1 MIIEE
6 RQINRYYKDIID
18 EAGVFHIY
26 KDILTRF
33 EQTLG
38 IQSVDVKIPSIVK
51 TIDTAAFEYNHNVT
65 SVYIPDSV
73 TAIKTQA
80 FSQLFK
86 LENVNLPKN
95 LTTIGEYA
103 FYGCSALPSIQ
114 FPKSLKT
121 INDRAFSGCRSLK
134 YIHIPCSIET
144 VGCNAFSDCSNVE
157 QVVLDSTSTV
167 VHKNAFDVESPNLES
182 ISINGT
188 TFYFSGNSTKT
199 ALKSPYFEYIYDYT
213 TTKDITIIEEFI
225 HTKQPIVLDLLVYAA
240 KDNNSDAIRYICDHI
255 DDLIHLAS
263 ELKRV
268 ELSATLLDIKHG
280 ADGYEVPYMHL

>member
-6 RQINRYYKDIID
+6 RQINRYYKDIVD
-18 EAGVFHIY
+18 ETGVFHIY
-26 KDILTRF
+26 KDVLIRF
-33 EQTLG
+33 EATLG
-38 IQSVDVKIPSIVK
+38 IQSVDVKIPNVVK
-51 TIDTAAFEYNHNVT
+51 TIGTAAFKFNHNDT
-65 SVYIPDSV
+65 SVFIPDSV

-80 FSQLFK
+80 FAQLFK

-103 FYGCSALPSIQ
+103 FDVCSALPSIQ

-121 INDRAFSGCRSLK
+121 INDRAFNGCRSLK

-144 VGCNAFSDCSNVE
+144 VGYNAFRDCSNVIE
-157 QVVLDSTSTV
+157 VVLDSTSTV
-167 VHKNAFDVESPNLES
+167 VHQNAFDVESPNLKS
-182 ISINGT
+182 ISINGA
-188 TFYFSGNSTKT
+188 TFYFSGNPTKT
-199 ALKSPYFEYIYDYT
+199 ALKSPYFEYIYDYM

-225 HTKQPIVLDLLVYAA
+225 ETKQPIVLDLLVYAA
-240 KDNNSDAIRYICDHI
+240 KDNNSDAIRYICDNI

-268 ELSATLLDIKHG
+268 ELAATLLDIKHG
-280 ADGYEVPYMHL
+280 ADGYEVSYMHL

>member
-1 MIIEE
+1 MIIKE
-6 RQINRYYKDIID
+6 RQINRYSKDIID
-18 EAGVFHIY
+18 ETGVFHIY

-33 EQTLG
+33 EETLG
-38 IQSVDVKIPSIVK
+38 IQSVNVKIPNVVK
-51 TIDTAAFEYNHNVT
+51 AIGTAAFKYNHNVT
-65 SVYIPDSV
+65 SVCIPDSV
-73 TAIKTQA
+73 TTIETQA
-80 FSQLFK
+80 FAQLFK

-103 FYGCSALPSIQ
+103 FYACSALPSIQ
-114 FPKSLKT
+114 FPKSLKE

-134 YIHIPCSIET
+134 YIHIPCSIEA
-144 VGCNAFSDCSNVE
+144 VGCNAFCDCSNVE
-157 QVVLDSTSTV
+157 HVVLDSTSTV
-167 VHKNAFDVESPNLES
+167 VHQNAFDVESPNLRS

-188 TFYFSGNSTKT
+188 TFFFSGNSTKT
-199 ALKSPYFEYIYDYT
+199 ALKSPYFEYIYDYM
-213 TTKDITIIEEFI
+213 TTKDITIIEEFVQ
-225 HTKQPIVLDLLVYAA
+225 TKQPIVLDLLVYAA
-240 KDNNSDAIRYICDHI
+240 KDNDSDAIRYICDNI

>member
-6 RQINRYYKDIID
+6 RQINRYYKDIVD
-18 EAGVFHIY
+18 ETGVFHIY

-33 EQTLG
+33 EATRG
-38 IQSVDVKIPSIVK
+38 IQSVDVKIPNVVK
-51 TIDTAAFEYNHNVT
+51 TIGTAAFKYNYNVA
-65 SVYIPDSV
+65 SVCIPDSV
-73 TAIKTQA
+73 TTIKTQA
-80 FSQLFK
+80 FAESFRLT
-86 LENVNLPKN
+86 NVSFPKN
-95 LTTIGEYA
+95 LKTIEEGTFYA
-103 FYGCSALPSIQ
+103 CSALPSIQ

-121 INDRAFSGCRSLK
+121 INEQAFRGCRSLK
-134 YIHIPCSIET
+134 HIHIPCSIET
-144 VGCNAFSDCSNVE
+144 VGYNAFRDCSNVIE
-157 QVVLDSTSTV
+157 VVLDSTSTV
-167 VHKNAFDVESPNLES
+167 VHQNAFDVESPNLRS

-188 TFYFSGNSTKT
+188 TFYFSGNSAKT
-199 ALKSPYFEYIYDYT
+199 ALKSPYFEYIYDYM
-213 TTKDITIIEEFI
+213 TTKDITIIEEFV

-240 KDNNSDAIRYICDHI
+240 KDNNSDAIRYICGHI

>member
-6 RQINRYYKDIID
+6 RQINRYYKDIVD

-33 EQTLG
+33 EATIG
-38 IQSVDVKIPSIVK
+38 IQSVDVKIPNVVK
-51 TIDTAAFEYNHNVT
+51 TIGTAAFKFNHTVA
-65 SVYIPDSV
+65 SVCIPDSV
-73 TAIKTQA
+73 TTIQA
-80 FSQLFK
+80 HAFEQLFR
-86 LENVNLPKN
+86 LTNVNLPKN
-95 LTTIGEYA
+95 LTTIEEDVFYA
-103 FYGCSALPSIQ
+103 CSALSSIQ

-121 INDRAFSGCRSLK
+121 INRQAFRGCRSLK
-134 YIHIPCSIET
+134 YIHIPCSIEA
-144 VGCNAFSDCSNVE
+144 VGCNAFRDCSNVE
-157 QVVLDSTSTV
+157 HVVLDSTSTV
-167 VHKNAFDVESPNLES
+167 VHQSAFDVESPNLRS

-199 ALKSPYFEYIYDYT
+199 ALESPYFEYIYDYM

-225 HTKQPIVLDLLVYAA
+225 ETKQSIVLDLLVCAA
-240 KDNNSDAIRYICDHI
+240 KDNNSDAIRYICDNI

-268 ELSATLLDIKHG
+268 ELAATLLDIKHG